1 MMRLTGVIFLGLVSS
16 FSSSFAET
24 RAWQLTQVVGDHQ
37 DSTST
42 VIVYDNGNI
51 SFDFRFSNGHKTDGD
66 HFVAEVVLYNASNEP
81 IIAGHQGAGVNA
93 SLGGQTQVA
102 TVSKSLAVTPQM
114 AAMVDHVK
122 ARHYQKDTKG
132 EIGFFISYTDGEWSL
147 KPIFDAIKNSTP
159 PLFANMGQTA
169 PPGPPRVNR
178 RPACPEANTRTRD
191 GSYRQDHCN

>member
-1 MMRLTGVIFLGLVSS
+1 MRLTGVIFLGLVSS

-51 SFDFRFSNGHKTDGD
+51 SFDSRFSNGHKTDGD

-93 SLGGQTQVA
+93 SLGGQT
-102 TVSKSLAVTPQM
+102 
-114 AAMVDHVK
+114 
-122 ARHYQKDTKG
+122 
-132 EIGFFISYTDGEWSL
+132 
-147 KPIFDAIKNSTP
+147 
-159 PLFANMGQTA
+159 
-169 PPGPPRVNR
+169 
-178 RPACPEANTRTRD
+178 
-191 GSYRQDHCN
+191 